1 MSDFSIGVDIGGTK
15 VAAGLVDAHGEIR
28 NRTRKPMVARGTAA
42 EGLAAVISAIEA
54 LLDADSAD
62 RSALRGIG
70 VCSPGPLDP
79 QKGVV
84 LNPPNL
90 PCWRNFPLADELR
103 RAFRVPVWLDND
115 ANAAGLAEVLWGAG
129 RGYRNVFY
137 ATIGTGIGTGI
148 IFDGHIYHGR
158 TGAAAEGGHLSID
171 YHGPRCACGKHG
183 CIEALAAGPAIAER
197 ARQKLAGDPSR
208 HSQILALAGDD
219 TAAVTSE
226 IVGQA
231 YAAGD
236 AVATQ
241 VLEETVDLLAIWLGN
256 VIDLL
261 EPDVI
266 IIGGGVSAM
275 LTPFFP
281 RIRGHLPECCINP
294 WPQDI
299 PIVVARYAEDSGIA
313 GAAALCTANDSALK
327 AIE

>member
-1 MSDFSIGVDIGGTK
+1 MDIGGTK

-42 EGLAAVISAIEA
+42 EGLAAVIAAIEA
-54 LLDADSAD
+54 LLDADPVA
-62 RSALRGIG
+62 RTALRGIG

-197 ARQKLAGDPSR
+197 ARQMLAADPSR

-281 RIRGHLPECCINP
+281 RIRERLPECCINP

-313 GAAALCTANDSALK
+313 GAAALCAANDSARK